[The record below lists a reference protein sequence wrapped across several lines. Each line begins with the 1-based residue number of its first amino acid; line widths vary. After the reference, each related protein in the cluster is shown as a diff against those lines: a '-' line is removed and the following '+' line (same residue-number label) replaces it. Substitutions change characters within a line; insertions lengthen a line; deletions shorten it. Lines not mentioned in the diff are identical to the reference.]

1 VALPLRARNGLAALV
16 LGALH
21 DRGAREALEAVAALD
36 IHPQAR
42 GDTALPA
49 SLPADIVERHG
60 SRLSLAP
67 GLEAHR
73 SEIIERARRGAEALR
88 GRPFSA
94 DTPSL
99 GAALAAAGWLFD
111 ARLYFEVH
119 EHLEPHWSHAT
130 GETRESL
137 QGLIQVAV
145 GFEHLAGGNVAGAI
159 ALLHDGCA
167 RILGR
172 RLADVDLD
180 PFARAV
186 RRSLDEVI
194 ARGQA
199 AHRFDWGQVPRFPTA
214 S

>member
-1 VALPLRARNGLAALV
+1 VRNGLAALV
-16 LGALH
+16 LAALH
-21 DRGAREALEAVAALD
+21 DAGAREALEAVAALG

-42 GDTALPA
+42 GDTRLPAALP
-49 SLPADIVERHG
+49 LGIVEQHG

-73 SEIIERARRGAEALR
+73 SEIMERARRGAEALR
-88 GRPFSA
+88 GRPFSG

-99 GAALAAAGWLFD
+99 DAALAAAGWLFD

-119 EHLEPHWSHAT
+119 EHLEPHWRDAT

-145 GFEHLAGGNVAGAI
+145 GFEHLAGGNVGGAI

-172 RLADVDLD
+172 RVTDVDLD
-180 PFARAV
+180 PFARGV

-199 AHRFDWGQVPRFPTA
+199 ADRFDWSQVPSFPA
-214 S
+214 PS